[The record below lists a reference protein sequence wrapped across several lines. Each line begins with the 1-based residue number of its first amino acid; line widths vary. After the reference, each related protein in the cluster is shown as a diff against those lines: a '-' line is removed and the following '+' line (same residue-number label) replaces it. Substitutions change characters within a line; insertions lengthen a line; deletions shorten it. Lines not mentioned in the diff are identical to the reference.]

1 MINPTALITGASNGI
16 GLELAYEHAKNG
28 GNLILIARNSKKLEE
43 IKSEIETKYNVKVN
57 IISKDLSIKNAA
69 QEVYNE
75 VKNLNLQ
82 VDYLINNAGFGDFG
96 MFISTKWNKE
106 EEMINLNITALTQ
119 FTKLFIKDMIARKN
133 GKILNLASTASFQ
146 PGPTMAVYFAT
157 KAYVLSFSEAIANEV
172 KEFGVT
178 VTALCPGPTASGF
191 QTAAAMDNAKLFKD
205 KKLPSSKEVAIYG
218 YNAMLKG
225 KTVAIHGTLNY
236 ILANAIRL
244 LPRNLVTKII
254 RQVQE

>member
-1 MINPTALITGASNGI
+1 MLNPTALITGASNGI
-16 GLELAYEHAKNG
+16 GLELAYEHANNG
-28 GNLILIARNSKKLEE
+28 GNLILVARNSKKLEE
-43 IKSEIETKYNVKVN
+43 IKLNIETKFNVKVN
-57 IISKDLSIKNAA
+57 IISKDLSVKNAA
-69 QEVYNE
+69 LEVYNE

-96 MFISTKWNKE
+96 MFVSTNWNKE

-119 FTKLFIKDMIARKN
+119 FSKLFIKDMVARKN
-133 GKILNLASTASFQ
+133 GKILNLASTAAFQ

-157 KAYVLSFSEAIANEV
+157 KAYVLSFSEAVANEV

-178 VTALCPGPTASGF
+178 VTALCPGPTESGF
-191 QTAAAMDNAKLFKD
+191 QTAASMDNAKLFKD
-205 KKLPSSKEVAIYG
+205 KKLPSSREVAIYG

-244 LPRNLVTKII
+244 LPRNLVTKIT
-254 RQVQE
+254 RSVQE